1 MMSAQPASLNSATSS
16 MYLSFFFCKSAF
28 IHPSHGHRDWGLL
41 TGPLFVHSL
50 LLYCRYFIM
59 GYVLCDIMSKEF
71 KHHNSTNTLYHYL
84 HIHRS
89 WDSWKTNWKSKDKR
103 FTNYLIKN
111 DGALVSPKGSQIH
124 RFSMIFI
131 VRGYIAWNVPFL
143 SVLNLNL
150 LGGHFKGQELG
161 IWSLS
166 IRARKEAWHSNQ
178 LD

>member
-1 MMSAQPASLNSATSS
+1 ME
-16 MYLSFFFCKSAF
+16 
-28 IHPSHGHRDWGLL
+28 HRDWGLL

-50 LLYCRYFIM
+50 LLYCGYN
-59 GYVLCDIMSKEF
+59 GLYVLCDIMSKEF
-71 KHHNSTNTLYHYL
+71 KHHNSTNTLYSVYICDTVL
-84 HIHRS
+84 NTTIVFHRS
-89 WDSWKTNWKSKDKR
+89 WDSWKANWKSKGKR

-124 RFSMIFI
+124 QFSMIFI

-161 IWSLS
+161 VWSLP
-166 IRARKEAWHSNQ
+166 IRARKEASHSNQ